1 MQQSDRY
8 HGCMMSNDP
17 RRNQDDEPDFL
28 DAIPGFDRVST
39 NLQRAIGP
47 SCLLSLIIT
56 ALVLV
61 ILRRY
66 IKLPLTGLFVMT
78 VIIWWAVLV
87 ILVRLGGPLADDDE

>member
-1 MQQSDRY
+1 
-8 HGCMMSNDP
+8 MMPNDP
-17 RRNQDDEPDFL
+17 RRSSDDEPDFL
-28 DAIPGFDRVST
+28 DAIPGFDRMST

-66 IKLPLTGLFVMT
+66 IKLPLTGLLVMT

-87 ILVRLGGPLADDDE
+87 ILVRLGGPLADDDD